1 MICGNVDERCAPPAH
16 YDGNYSRAGEALLYQ
31 VRKPLAR
38 VYRLRGEA
46 PASLDC
52 LWGLIDLIAVA
63 TLTTTPGAP
72 LCALVSAVERFN

>member
-1 MICGNVDERCAPPAH
+1 MICGDVDERCAPPDH
-16 YDGNYSRAGEALLYQ
+16 YDGNYSRAREALLYQ

-38 VYRLRGEA
+38 VHRMRGEA
-46 PASLDC
+46 SASLQG
-52 LWGLIDLIAVA
+52 LWGLIDLVAVA